1 MNVVRIRQRATRV
14 VLTYLTIALLFLST
28 PVSLNARCC
37 FDGVN
42 CDECPPGG
50 ACLCWDME
58 YEYDTG
64 FWCRSG
70 WCTYR
75 VITFWCNTW
84 PFGYYN
90 CVVCWCN
97 A

>member
-28 PVSLNARCC
+28 PVSLNACCC

-42 CDECPPGG
+42 CDECPQAARACVGTWNTNMTRDSGAGPGG
-50 ACLCWDME
+50 AHTVSLL
-58 YEYDTG
+58 
-64 FWCRSG
+64 SG
-70 WCTYR
+70 AILGHLAI
-75 VITFWCNTW
+75 IT
-84 PFGYYN
+84 
-90 CVVCWCN
+90 